1 MKVNNSEIG
10 NAAWDAR
17 VKLLPGE
24 AEHLLGCAQKLFQE
38 LDLVQ
43 EVNLDS
49 IKATFFGHE
58 QPGSLREDIRTDSLP
73 LAKVLANSLY
83 ADEFCF
89 HVPKIIEE

>member
-1 MKVNNSEIG
+1 MKISNSEIG

-17 VKLLPGE
+17 VKLTPGE
-24 AEHLLGCAQKLFQE
+24 VEHLLDCSQKILQE
-38 LDLVQ
+38 LNLVQ
-43 EVNLDS
+43 KDNLDS

-58 QPGSLREDIRTDSLP
+58 QPGSLREDIITDSLP